1 MRYRAEITYRISL
14 DGKAKAENRK
24 EAEHRAQEL
33 FDKGWSIILPL
44 EADLQIQKKS
54 FQASDNTM
62 IPSCRFV
69 SGIIL
74 PEQMFAVSASG
85 NAVVTAVI
93 AADSKDEAKT
103 GLRKLIKD
111 TAPFVSQNRIP
122 GISPGI
128 NLQYTYSCHLVH
140 IKEPEND

>member
-1 MRYRAEITYRISL
+1 MRYRAEITYRINL
-14 DGKAKAENRK
+14 NGKAKAENRR
-24 EAEHRAQEL
+24 EAEQRAQDL
-33 FDKGWSIILPL
+33 FNKGWNIILPL

-54 FQASDNTM
+54 FQASDNTI
-62 IPSCRFV
+62 IPSCPFV
-69 SGIIL
+69 SGMIL
-74 PEQMFAVSASG
+74 PEQIFAISASG

-111 TAPFVSQNRIP
+111 TTPFVSQNRIP

-128 NLQYTYSCHLVH
+128 DLQYTYSCHLVQV
-140 IKEPEND
+140 KEQDNG